1 MQVLDSTL
9 ERALLNIYKI
19 SGLRVGGALS
29 VAALQRAWSQTGLR
43 DDDFRDAVRILLR
56 RGLLEVRDRPDAM
69 DVMLTAAGAERL
81 QADAF
86 RNPTED
92 PDLEDVHALETVRAR
107 VLARRRGWT
116 GSRRR
121 RDDDRQTESTSIH

>member
-1 MQVLDSTL
+1 MQVVDSTL
-9 ERALLNIYKI
+9 ERALLNIYKT
-19 SGLRVGGALS
+19 SGLRVGGVLS
-29 VAALQRAWSQTGLR
+29 VAALQRAWSLTGLR
-43 DDDFRDAVRILLR
+43 DSDFRDAVRILLR

-86 RNPTED
+86 RNPSDE
-92 PDLEDVHALETVRAR
+92 PDLEDVRTLETVRAR

-121 RDDDRQTESTSIH
+121 RSDEEQPEATKLH